1 MTKTSGAD
9 ARLAAECGVFSAYLL
24 GSAAPHDVVA
34 AYTRAHAV
42 GVIRTSAASALD
54 RAALATARRGPVLA
68 RAADAFAAFAAR
80 GGLLRQKVVL
90 LVAILESRG
99 DTADYID
106 TAQPGSIAGF
116 VADAAVRTLIT
127 LSLAAA
133 AAVVIVPLA
142 GWYAISGAP
151 DASTGNA
158 AP

>member
-1 MTKTSGAD
+1 
-9 ARLAAECGVFSAYLL
+9 LAAECGVFTAYLL
-24 GSAAPHDVVA
+24 GGPAPHDVVA
-34 AYTRAHAV
+34 AYTRAHAL
-42 GVIRTSAASALD
+42 GVIGTTPASMLD

-68 RAADAFAAFAAR
+68 RAADAFVAFAAR

-99 DTADYID
+99 DTADRID

-116 VADAAVRTLIT
+116 FAEAAVRGLFT

-142 GWYAISGAP
+142 GWYVVTGAP
-151 DASTGNA
+151 RAQDGDGAR
-158 AP
+158 